1 MIEEMNIMPRDLAE
15 EKRTTEGAV
24 KPKESKCKK
33 QGRDGRTGAGERWCW
48 GGGEGE
54 EGWRGG

>member
-1 MIEEMNIMPRDLAE
+1 MPRDLAE

-48 GGGEGE
+48 RGGEGE